1 MNENLK
7 LRVSYKPEPGYK
19 KVDDLEFLKQGDFV
33 DLRVAAD
40 VRIKKGEN
48 ALISLGVAIELPKG
62 YYAIVT
68 PRSSTYKKYGIIMT
82 NSVGI
87 IDESY
92 NGDSDIWKFPA
103 LAVRDDVYIPYNERI
118 AQFTIVKKPV
128 FEIEKVDMLNN
139 DNRGG
144 FGSTGR
150 F

>member
-1 MNENLK
+1 MDDKLK
-7 LRVSYKPEPGYK
+7 LRVAYKPEPGFK

-40 VRIKKGEN
+40 VRMKKGDFT
-48 ALISLGVAIELPKG
+48 LISLGVAIELPKG

-68 PRSSTYKKYGIIMT
+68 PRSSTFKKYGIIMA

-92 NGDSDIWKFPA
+92 NGDNDIWRFPA

-118 AQFTIVKKPV
+118 AQFTIVKKPT
-128 FEIEKVDMLNN
+128 FEIETVKALNN
-139 DNRGG
+139 ADRGG

-150 F
+150 V